1 MSALEYM
8 ERQVVKHRA
17 NFERESA
24 RGCSAEMIAN
34 IALKIGYYEAAANA
48 LRNALEVEGNAP

>member
-24 RGCSAEMIAN
+24 RGCPATMMADIL
-34 IALKIGYYEAAANA
+34 LKIGYYEAAANA